1 MSETHAPGAIAGKPG
16 HYEEHDRLG
25 IRTGRLTYV
34 REGATLPSIPCGHTW
49 RKIAGEE
56 AADG

>member
-1 MSETHAPGAIAGKPG
+1 MSETHAPGAIAGKAG
-16 HYEEHDRLG
+16 HYEELDRLG

-34 REGATLPSIPCGHTW
+34 REGETLPSAPRGHTW
-49 RKIAGEE
+49 RMIAGEE